1 MRRIAII
8 GGGIS
13 GLTAAFACE
22 KARRDGALLDYV
34 LYESGPRLGGVLL
47 TEHVDG
53 CVLEGGPDSFLTEKP
68 WARDLC
74 RELGLEDQLVP
85 SNDAHRKTY
94 ILKHGRLVKIPDG
107 LLFLVPT
114 KILPI
119 LGSPLFSAHTK
130 LRMAQEW
137 FLPPR
142 NSGQDETV
150 AAMVERHYGRE
161 MVESFADPLLSGVYG
176 GEASQLGVHAVLP
189 RLVEMEA
196 KYGSLGRAMLA
207 ARKQAASAGQSPA
220 RPLFTTLKQG
230 MQQMVDA
237 VISRLP
243 AASLWLE
250 TPVEA
255 IGRQDAGWVIS
266 SQSRSE
272 RFDGVI
278 VATPAPVAARLVR
291 PISGSLGEEL
301 LDISYTS
308 SITVTLVYDQAV
320 RTSLPPGFGFLVPSS
335 EGRRILAATFVHN
348 KFPYRAPDDRALVRC
363 FISGS
368 RNEGVLERSD
378 EEILSIASRELQET
392 IRLGADP
399 LFARIYRWK
408 SVMAQYGV
416 NHLERL
422 ERIDRWISQ
431 VPSLALAG
439 NGYRGIGVP
448 DCIRSGNEAAGKLL
462 AVLGLAHGKPA
473 QPSLRV

>member
-13 GLTAAFACE
+13 GLAAAFTLE

-47 TEHVDG
+47 TERVDG

-107 LLFLVPT
+107 LLFMVPT

-119 LGSPLFSAHTK
+119 LCSPLFSAHTK

-142 NSGQDETV
+142 KSSQDETV

-161 MVESFADPLLSGVYG
+161 MVESLADPLLSGVYG
-176 GEASQLGVHAVLP
+176 GEASQLGVRAILP

-207 ARKQAASAGQSPA
+207 ARKQSASASQGPP

-230 MQQMVDA
+230 MQQMVDT
-237 VISRLP
+237 VITRLP
-243 AASLWLE
+243 GASLWLE
-250 TPVEA
+250 TQVQAVE
-255 IGRQDAGWVIS
+255 RQEAGWVIS
-266 SQSRSE
+266 SESRCE

-278 VATPAPVAARLVR
+278 LATPAPVAARLLR
-291 PISGSLGEEL
+291 PISGPLGAEL
-301 LDISYTS
+301 LDIPYTS
-308 SITVTLVYDQAV
+308 SITVNFAYDQRV
-320 RTSLPPGFGFLVPSS
+320 RASLPPGFGFLVPRS

-348 KFPYRAPDDRALVRC
+348 KFAYRAPDDRALVRC

-368 RNEGVLERSD
+368 PNEGVLERSD
-378 EEILSIASRELQET
+378 EEILSIASQELQET
-392 IRLGADP
+392 TGLRGDP

-416 NHLERL
+416 RHLERL
-422 ERIDRWISQ
+422 ERIDRWLSELA
-431 VPSLALAG
+431 SLALAG

-448 DCIRSGNEAAGKLL
+448 DCIRTGNQAAGKLL
-462 AVLGLAHGKPA
+462 VVLGLAAGKPA

>member
-1 MRRIAII
+1 M
-8 GGGIS
+8 
-13 GLTAAFACE
+13 
-22 KARRDGALLDYV
+22 
-34 LYESGPRLGGVLL
+34 
-47 TEHVDG
+47 
-53 CVLEGGPDSFLTEKP
+53 
-68 WARDLC
+68 
-74 RELGLEDQLVP
+74 
-85 SNDAHRKTY
+85 
-94 ILKHGRLVKIPDG
+94 
-107 LLFLVPT
+107 
-114 KILPI
+114 
-119 LGSPLFSAHTK
+119 
-130 LRMAQEW
+130 
-137 FLPPR
+137 
-142 NSGQDETV
+142 
-150 AAMVERHYGRE
+150 
-161 MVESFADPLLSGVYG
+161 
-176 GEASQLGVHAVLP
+176 
-189 RLVEMEA
+189 
-196 KYGSLGRAMLA
+196 
-207 ARKQAASAGQSPA
+207 
-220 RPLFTTLKQG
+220 
-230 MQQMVDA
+230 
-237 VISRLP
+237 ISRLP

-378 EEILSIASRELQET
+378 AEILSIAREELQQT

-422 ERIDRWISQ
+422 ERIDRSISQ
-431 VPSLALAG
+431 VPALALAG

-448 DCIRSGNEAAGKLL
+448 DCIRSGHEAAGKLL
-462 AVLGLAHGKPA
+462 AVLGLDHGKPA